1 MRIAG
6 RLTSIVGLVGV
17 VVCHGLAFL
26 VWVLRSNL
34 RGWAQDLLAIPDMG
48 LEAAAT
54 ITAGSSPSWA
64 GGMTGD
70 GADSGQ
76 LPRPVPVDPGR
87 ALDLTAAGWIAECIG
102 RPVRCTLGVI
112 GHSPAVTSASS

>member
-34 RGWAQDLLAIPDMG
+34 RGRAQDLLAIHGHGARGRRDDHRRVLAVLG
-48 LEAAAT
+48 W
-54 ITAGSSPSWA
+54 GDD
-64 GGMTGD
+64 GGR
-70 GADSGQ
+70 S
-76 LPRPVPVDPGR
+76 R
-87 ALDLTAAGWIAECIG
+87 
-102 RPVRCTLGVI
+102 
-112 GHSPAVTSASS
+112 